1 MRVQHAARHTDRF
14 GLFPGKQGVMSVDTV
29 TVEDSAASADS
40 SGSTD
45 STASTASA
53 ASAGGA
59 VPNSRMA
66 ALYERDLACRGL
78 GITLD
83 EVSTGRASMRMTVA
97 PAMVNGHGIAHGGYL
112 FLLADAAFSY
122 ACNSYGPV
130 TVAQAAQVTFL
141 APAAVGDELVAEAVE
156 RTRSGRTGVYDVT
169 VRNAAEKVIAEF
181 RGQSVMLAGQ
191 PHTS

>member
-1 MRVQHAARHTDRF
+1 
-14 GLFPGKQGVMSVDTV
+14 MSVDTV
-29 TVEDSAASADS
+29 AVEDS
-40 SGSTD
+40 SGS
-45 STASTASA
+45 AGSA
-53 ASAGGA
+53 DGVGA
-59 VPNSRMA
+59 TGTVPNSRMA
-66 ALYERDLACRGL
+66 ALYERDLTCQGL

-156 RTRSGRTGVYDVT
+156 RTRSGRTGIYDVT

-191 PHTS
+191 PHTA

>member
-1 MRVQHAARHTDRF
+1 
-14 GLFPGKQGVMSVDTV
+14 MSVDTV
-29 TVEDSAASADS
+29 AVEDSAGAADS
-40 SGSTD
+40 AGAPD
-45 STASTASA
+45 SPGA
-53 ASAGGA
+53 AGAA

-66 ALYERDLACRGL
+66 ALYERDLACQGL
-78 GITLD
+78 GITLE

-156 RTRSGRTGVYDVT
+156 RTRSGRTGIYDVT

-191 PHTS
+191 PHTA

>member
-1 MRVQHAARHTDRF
+1 
-14 GLFPGKQGVMSVDTV
+14 MSVGTV
-29 TVEDSAASADS
+29 AVEGSAGSAGSAD
-40 SGSTD
+40 GVGAT
-45 STASTASA
+45 
-53 ASAGGA
+53 GA

-66 ALYERDLACRGL
+66 ALYERDLACQGL

-156 RTRSGRTGVYDVT
+156 RTRSGRTGIYDVT

-191 PHTS
+191 PHTA